1 MDRVRFLLS
10 LLREHVLT
18 YLGGL
23 LMLGL
28 TLWMTVSI
36 PRYLQ
41 EAIDLLS
48 AEAGANSAAF
58 LSRIGWVLGF
68 AVAVVFTRTAS
79 RMAFYTPGRRV
90 EYDLKNRMLAHLTLL
105 QRGFFVD
112 NPSGAIISRIN
123 NDIGGVRMM
132 MGFGLMQLCNS
143 IGTLTLAPYYMYRIS
158 PWLTLFCALPIV
170 VAFVAL
176 QAGLRRLRHE
186 QLVQMKAMQDLSDF
200 TVESYN
206 GLNVLSA
213 YRAFPWAER
222 TFAQYSNA
230 LRDSSIR
237 MSNVRAYLMPVL
249 THIVNGMKVL
259 LIFWGGLMVV
269 RSEMSMGGLLAYA
282 LYLSMLVPPLTGL
295 TFMLFMLQRGFTAL
309 VSLERVFK
317 TAPDVPPV
325 QPEAEAAL
333 GETLREGLRVSHL
346 TYAYPDEPQRPR
358 LHDVSL
364 EVRPGEIVGIFGPIG
379 SGKTTLVNTIN
390 RYLNPPPG
398 SITLDG
404 VDSTAISQGR
414 LRRHVVTV
422 TQEPFLFSDSIRDN
436 IRFGSAIDDE
446 GDGLLHEAARAA
458 ALEADLA
465 RFPAHLETMVGEK
478 GITLSGGQKQRIS
491 LARSMLKPCD
501 LLILDDVLSAVD
513 HETERY
519 LIQQIYAFRHA
530 RSLLIVS
537 HRLSVL
543 ERAQRIVVLDEG
555 RVTAT
560 GTHEELIRRPGSYRD
575 AYLLQVEH
583 AGGTADPADAAGA
596 WT

>member
-10 LLREHVLT
+10 LLREHALS

-28 TLWMTVSI
+28 TLWMTVGI

-90 EYDLKNRMLAHLTLL
+90 EFDLKNRMLAHLTRL
-105 QRGFFVD
+105 QRGFFLE

-132 MGFGLMQLCNS
+132 LGFGLMQLCNS

-170 VAFVAL
+170 VAFLAL

-186 QLVQMKAMQDLSDF
+186 QLVQMKSMQDLSDF

-213 YRAFPWAER
+213 YRAFPWAEH
-222 TFAQYSNA
+222 TFATHSGA
-230 LRDSSIR
+230 VRDSSIR

-249 THIVNGMKVL
+249 MNIVNGMKVL

-269 RSEMSMGGLLAYA
+269 RGEMTMGGLLAYA
-282 LYLSMLVPPLTGL
+282 LYLSMLVPPLMGL

-309 VSLERVFK
+309 VSLERIFK
-317 TAPDVPPV
+317 TVPDVPPV
-325 QPEAEAAL
+325 QPAAEAAL
-333 GETLREGLRVSHL
+333 GERLREGLRVSHL
-346 TYAYPDEPQRPR
+346 TFAYPDEPGHPR
-358 LHDVSL
+358 LRDVSL

-379 SGKTTLVNTIN
+379 SGKTTLVNVIN

-398 SITLDG
+398 RITLDG
-404 VDSTAISQGR
+404 VDITAIGQGR

-436 IRFGSAIDDE
+436 IRFGSEADGE
-446 GDGLLHEAARAA
+446 GPVLDTVHAA

-465 RFPAHLETMVGEK
+465 RFPAHLDTMVGEK

-501 LLILDDVLSAVD
+501 VLILDDVLSAVD
-513 HETERY
+513 HETERF
-519 LIQQIYAFRHA
+519 LVEQIYAFRHA

-555 RVTAT
+555 RVADV
-560 GTHEELIRRPGSYRD
+560 GTHDELIRRPGSYRE
-575 AYLLQVEH
+575 AYLLQAEH
-583 AGGTADPADAAGA
+583 GEADGTPAHAAGA
-596 WT
+596 WN